1 MDPRIFALFLKDLFL
16 KHEEGSWNTG
26 DVENEYT
33 WLKQWRHPN
42 AFRWEPKLNKPPC
55 AYLKCPLCDHAGKI
69 MIDWAGAS
77 PRKVTWSGIVD
88 HVLRH
93 FQSKEAKYE
102 CGRRYNQ
109 FYKAVNWKPRSAEL
123 LARELEKWNEETPE
137 HQTKREIVELELTG
151 HKLDPD
157 RIYYAGHAP
166 ILGMLAAGRIT
177 LLSGKGRPPVAEA
190 DLDGIASRLD
200 PLPVDA
206 ADRDDENSNNDGIS
220 Y

>member
-1 MDPRIFALFLKDLFL
+1 MLKLVLNYRATLEIDQKDRVERRKLLDDLNMDPRIFALFLKDLFL

-33 WLKQWRHPN
+33 WLKQCHLN

-123 LARELEKWNEETPE
+123 LARELEKWNGILKNAL
-137 HQTKREIVELELTG
+137 QRGMISAYIN
-151 HKLDPD
+151 KLALGRFVADS
-157 RIYYAGHAP
+157 RIFLRG
-166 ILGMLAAGRIT
+166 
-177 LLSGKGRPPVAEA
+177 
-190 DLDGIASRLD
+190 
-200 PLPVDA
+200 
-206 ADRDDENSNNDGIS
+206 
-220 Y
+220 